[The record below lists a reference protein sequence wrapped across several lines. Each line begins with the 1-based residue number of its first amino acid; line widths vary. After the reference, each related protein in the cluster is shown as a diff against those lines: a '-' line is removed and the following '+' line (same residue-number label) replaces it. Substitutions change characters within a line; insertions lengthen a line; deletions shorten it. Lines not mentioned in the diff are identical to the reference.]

1 MPTLK
6 SQNIAKNEVV
16 KINRIFIRGLGSMRR
31 CGATQKLKSSDLN
44 TIIEGDAEGIESQTL
59 NDGIRGG
66 GNLLSKKDD
75 IEQEV

>member
-1 MPTLK
+1 
-6 SQNIAKNEVV
+6 
-16 KINRIFIRGLGSMRR
+16 MRR

-44 TIIEGDAEGIESQTL
+44 TIIEGDDEGIESQTL